1 MDNEEIKF
9 ELIFTDKSYED
20 RTEINEA
27 VELLASLQNLDS
39 TKEDNV
45 SILSLLNKIIKE
57 DNELLQKLAQ

>member
-57 DNELLQKLAQ
+57 DNELLQKLAK